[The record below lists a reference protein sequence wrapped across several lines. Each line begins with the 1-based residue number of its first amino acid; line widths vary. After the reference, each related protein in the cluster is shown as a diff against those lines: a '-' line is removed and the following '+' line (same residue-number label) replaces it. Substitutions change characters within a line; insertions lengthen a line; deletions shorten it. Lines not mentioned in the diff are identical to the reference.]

1 MNYKRLELKRIQLS
15 QFSGL
20 LDYLDY
26 RAELLGICLVS
37 DAGVTVDEIPLYL
50 ALARKLQAAENDIE
64 LTDAEH
70 ALLVNRMR
78 SHRWR
83 VIVPEILQFYQDVA
97 TAPEIDNANK

>member
-1 MNYKRLELKRIQLS
+1 MKRLELQKIQLS

-20 LDYLDY
+20 LDY
-26 RAELLGICLVS
+26 RTELLGICSMS

-50 ALARKLQAAENDIE
+50 ALARKLQAAEMDVE

-70 ALLVNRMR
+70 ALLVQRLR

-83 VIVPEILQFYQDVA
+83 VIVPEILQFCQDVA
-97 TAPEIDNANK
+97 TAPEIEHGDE